1 MYTVAAVQHMYCA
14 CLSTAAVYHFS
25 VLHLQRHCSDKS
37 NVLFLSI
44 IISYFSYYSMSA
56 VVTAAAIT
64 YRNQSA
70 VLFKQLPIAP
80 TSTRESFFIHFLIL
94 QPHQIQTY
102 SLTIS
107 HQVSSVTRS
116 NQSRWEAWLR
126 LAIHRLLHRQ
136 SNHIN
141 LMTCKAINKSLSQ
154 SLNWFHVT
162 VASQA

>member
-1 MYTVAAVQHMYCA
+1 MAFLVTSLSPHYIIITFNLCDCAVRSSIAWFSFLHVHRSCSTAHVLCMYI
-14 CLSTAAVYHFS
+14 SAAVYHFS
-25 VLHLQRHCSDKS
+25 ALHLQRHCSDKS
-37 NVLFLSI
+37 NVLVLSI

-116 NQSRWEAWLR
+116 NQSR
-126 LAIHRLLHRQ
+126 
-136 SNHIN
+136 
-141 LMTCKAINKSLSQ
+141 
-154 SLNWFHVT
+154 
-162 VASQA
+162 